1 MSTAHSAI
9 GWIDLDG
16 VVNLRD
22 VGGIPTTDGGA
33 IRPGRLLRSDNL
45 QDLTDQDIAELR
57 RRGLTDV
64 VDLRS
69 DTEVT
74 STGPGPLSS
83 EPWVQIHHHSFF
95 DERDLD
101 GDGIPETSAPGPGPE
116 PVETEE
122 SPDAVEKALPW
133 VGLEPSAEHD
143 NPATAHYL
151 SYLSD
156 RPDSIVAGLRVIAGA
171 EGAALVHCAAGK
183 DRTGTLVA
191 LALLLAGAEPRAII
205 ADYAASSERVEEILA
220 RLVAT
225 PTYGPVLGGQP
236 AAWHMTYPETMAELI
251 EHVQPGGDPAPLRRM
266 LAEYG
271 WTDADT
277 AQLRERLRD

>member
-1 MSTAHSAI
+1 MPRPIS
-9 GWIDLDG
+9 WIELDG

-22 VGGIPTTDGGA
+22 VGGIPTTDGGS
-33 IRPGRLLRSDNL
+33 IRSGRLLRSDNL
-45 QDLTDQDIAELR
+45 QDLTTADIGELR

-69 DTEVT
+69 DAEVS
-74 STGPGPLSS
+74 STGPGPLTR
-83 EPWVQIHHHSFF
+83 EEWVRIHHHSFF

-101 GDGIPETSAPGPGPE
+101 GDGVPETSAPGPGPE

-122 SPDAVEKALPW
+122 SSAAKALPW
-133 VGLEPSAEHD
+133 VGKEPTTAHE

-156 RPDSIVAGLRVIAGA
+156 RPDSIVAGLRVIAQA
-171 EGAALVHCAAGK
+171 EGAVLVHCAAGK

-191 LALLLAGAEPRAII
+191 IALLLSGAEPEAVV
-205 ADYAASSERVEEILA
+205 ADYAASSERVGRILE

-225 PTYGPVLGGQP
+225 ETYGQVLGGQP
-236 AAWHMTYPETMAELI
+236 AEWHMTHPETMAELI
-251 EHVQPGGDPAPLRRM
+251 EHVQPGGDQTQLRKV
-266 LAEYG
+266 LAGCG
-271 WTDADT
+271 WTDQDT
-277 AQLRERLRD
+277 ARLRAKLHD

>member
-1 MSTAHSAI
+1 MTPIS
-9 GWIDLDG
+9 WIELDG

-22 VGGIPTTDGGA
+22 VGGIPTTDGGS

-45 QDLTDQDIAELR
+45 QDLTQQDIDELR

-69 DTEVT
+69 DTEVS
-74 STGPGPLSS
+74 STGPGPLAR
-83 EPWVQIHHHSFF
+83 EPWVRIHHHSFF

-101 GDGIPETSAPGPGPE
+101 GDGIPERSAPGPGPE

-122 SPDAVEKALPW
+122 SAEALGQALPW
-133 VGLEPSAEHD
+133 VGLEPTTEHE

-156 RPDSIVAGLRVIAGA
+156 RPDSVVAGLRAIAEA

-191 LALLLAGAEPRAII
+191 LALLLAGAEPAAVID
-205 ADYAASSERVEEILA
+205 DYAASGQRVERILE
-220 RLVAT
+220 RLVST
-225 PTYGPVLGGQP
+225 PTYAAVLAGQP
-236 AAWHMTYPETMAELI
+236 PEWHMTHPETMADLI
-251 EHVQPGGDPAPLRRM
+251 EHVQPGGDQARLRQV
-266 LAEYG
+266 LGAWG
-271 WTDADT
+271 WTEEDT
-277 AQLRERLRD
+277 ARLRARLRD

>member
-1 MSTAHSAI
+1 MSTGIA
-9 GWIDLDG
+9 WIELDG

-22 VGGIPTTDGGA
+22 VGGIPTTDGGT

-45 QDLTDQDIAELR
+45 QDLTEQDIAELR

-74 STGPGPLSS
+74 STGPGPLTHQG
-83 EPWVQIHHHSFF
+83 WVAIHHHSFF

-101 GDGIPETSAPGPGPE
+101 GDGIPETSASGPGPE
-116 PVETEE
+116 PVVTEE

-133 VGLEPSAEHD
+133 VGLEPSTEHE

-156 RPDSIVAGLRVIAGA
+156 RPDSIVAGLRVIAEADGA
-171 EGAALVHCAAGK
+171 TLVHCAAGK

-191 LALLLAGAEPRAII
+191 LALLLAGAEPEAVI
-205 ADYAASSERVEEILA
+205 ADYAASSERVEKILE

-236 AAWHMTYPETMAELI
+236 AQWHLTHPETMAELI
-251 EHVQPGGDPAPLRRM
+251 EHVQPGGDPARLQRM
-266 LAEYG
+266 LESWG
-271 WTDADT
+271 WTDAD
-277 AQLRERLRD
+277 AARLRARLRD